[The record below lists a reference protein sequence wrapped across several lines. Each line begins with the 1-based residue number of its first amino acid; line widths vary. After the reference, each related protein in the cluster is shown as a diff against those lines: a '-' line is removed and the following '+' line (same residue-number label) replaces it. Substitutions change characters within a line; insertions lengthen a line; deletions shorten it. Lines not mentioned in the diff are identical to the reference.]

1 VLQDTPVPRAAV
13 RLTGLFRPETQ
24 RTAGRDRG
32 SLAVEFALLAP
43 AFIVLMLLLV
53 LGGRV
58 VEAQGQV
65 DGAAR
70 DAARAA
76 SVQQNSA
83 NVGAA
88 IQNAANGDLYRTGH
102 PVCTQEPKGTWVPG
116 SSAVSVTIQCTINVG
131 FFPGLGLMTM
141 TGNAVAP
148 LDTYVERNW

>member
-1 VLQDTPVPRAAV
+1 MLQNPSVRGPAV
-13 RLTGLFRPETQ
+13 RLT
-24 RTAGRDRG
+24 GRDRG

-76 SVQQNSA
+76 SVQENGA
-83 NVGAA
+83 NVGTA
-88 IQNAANGDLYRTGH
+88 IQDAADGDLYKTGH
-102 PVCTQEPKGTWVPG
+102 TVCTEQPRGTWAPG
-116 SSAVSVTIQCTINVG
+116 SDAVSVTIQCRIDLA
-131 FFPGLGLMTM
+131 FFPGLGSMTM
-141 TGNAVAP
+141 QGSAVAP
-148 LDTYVERNW
+148 LDTYVQRNW

>member
-1 VLQDTPVPRAAV
+1 M
-13 RLTGLFRPETQ
+13 
-24 RTAGRDRG
+24 
-32 SLAVEFALLAP
+32 AVEFALLAP

-53 LGGRV
+53 FGGRV

-88 IQNAANGDLYRTGH
+88 IANAADGDLYRAGH
-102 PVCTQEPKGTWVPG
+102 QVCTQAPRGSWQPG
-116 SSAVSVTIQCTINVG
+116 NAAVSVTIKCTINVA
-131 FFPGLGLMTM
+131 FFPGLGSMTM
-141 TGNAVAP
+141 TGTAVAP